1 MNNPFEVLG
10 LTGWA
15 TPDEIRG
22 AYRTLARQCHPD
34 MIRDP
39 SEKEAAQQRMVALNL
54 AYEEALRLASPRPQ
68 AASSVTPEVS
78 CAEAVLMARRAMAR
92 GNPEGAL
99 RSLSRSETKDGE
111 WYFTQG
117 QVLMAMEEY
126 ESAHQSYREA
136 VRRNPDNR
144 EYRAGALEAAVT
156 LKKAKHLPFKVRQT
170 FRHLFHK

>member
-99 RSLSRSETKDGE
+99 RSLSRSETN
-111 WYFTQG
+111 
-117 QVLMAMEEY
+117 

-156 LKKAKHLPFKVRQT
+156 LKKAKHLPFKVKQT